1 MQSRSMNEG
10 AAARYRLTD
19 TDAHVSRVDI
29 TDLAEAEKKL
39 RKLRENKDVATD
51 LDLAE
56 QLKADRTKSK
66 KAKGDGEKDEKPKHT
81 DKKYEDDEYWDKL
94 IQTYNDY
101 LDYVDDYLDDLAHYK
116 RRHLGRNHYLN
127 NVWC

>member
-1 MQSRSMNEG
+1 MLRVQIYLSTTHPRMLSRSMNEG

-19 TDAHVSRVDI
+19 ADAHVSRVDL

-66 KAKGDGEKDEKPKHT
+66 KAKGDGEKDEKDEKDDADPNGKGKA
-81 DKKYEDDEYWDKL
+81 DEEDEESFDEEEE
-94 IQTYNDY
+94 
-101 LDYVDDYLDDLAHYK
+101 A
-116 RRHLGRNHYLN
+116 
-127 NVWC
+127 

>member
-1 MQSRSMNEG
+1 MLRVQIYLSTTQPRMTSRSMNEG

-19 TDAHVSRVDI
+19 TDAHVSRVDL

-66 KAKGDGEKDEKPKHT
+66 KAKGDGEKDDADPNGKGKADE
-81 DKKYEDDEYWDKL
+81 EDEESFDEEEE
-94 IQTYNDY
+94 
-101 LDYVDDYLDDLAHYK
+101 A
-116 RRHLGRNHYLN
+116 
-127 NVWC
+127 

>member
-1 MQSRSMNEG
+1 MLRVQIYLSTTQPRMTSRSMNEG

-19 TDAHVSRVDI
+19 ADAHVSRVDL

-66 KAKGDGEKDEKPKHT
+66 KAKGDGEKDENDAKG
-81 DKKYEDDEYWDKL
+81 DGEDSKEKGKADEEDEESF
-94 IQTYNDY
+94 DEEEE
-101 LDYVDDYLDDLAHYK
+101 A
-116 RRHLGRNHYLN
+116 
-127 NVWC
+127 

>member
-1 MQSRSMNEG
+1 MLRVQIYLSTTQPRMTSRSMNEG

-19 TDAHVSRVDI
+19 ADAHGSRVDL

-66 KAKGDGEKDEKPKHT
+66 KAKGDGEKDEKDEKDDADPNGKGKA
-81 DKKYEDDEYWDKL
+81 DEEDEESFDEEEE
-94 IQTYNDY
+94 
-101 LDYVDDYLDDLAHYK
+101 A
-116 RRHLGRNHYLN
+116 
-127 NVWC
+127 

>member
-1 MQSRSMNEG
+1 MLRVQIYLSTTQPRMTSRSMNEG

-19 TDAHVSRVDI
+19 TDAHVSRVDL

-66 KAKGDGEKDEKPKHT
+66 KAKGDGEKDEKG
-81 DKKYEDDEYWDKL
+81 DGEDSKEKAKGDGEESEESFDEEEE
-94 IQTYNDY
+94 
-101 LDYVDDYLDDLAHYK
+101 A
-116 RRHLGRNHYLN
+116 
-127 NVWC
+127 

>member
-1 MQSRSMNEG
+1 MLRVQIYLSTTQPRMTSRSMNEG

-19 TDAHVSRVDI
+19 ADAHVSRVDL

-66 KAKGDGEKDEKPKHT
+66 KAKGDGEKDEKDEKDDADPNGKGKA
-81 DKKYEDDEYWDKL
+81 DEEDEESFDEEEE
-94 IQTYNDY
+94 
-101 LDYVDDYLDDLAHYK
+101 A
-116 RRHLGRNHYLN
+116 
-127 NVWC
+127 

>member
-1 MQSRSMNEG
+1 MLRVQIYLSTTQPRMTSRSMNEG

-19 TDAHVSRVDI
+19 ADAHVSRVDL

-66 KAKGDGEKDEKPKHT
+66 KAKGDGEKDEKDDADPKGKGKA
-81 DKKYEDDEYWDKL
+81 DEEDEESFDEEEE
-94 IQTYNDY
+94 
-101 LDYVDDYLDDLAHYK
+101 A
-116 RRHLGRNHYLN
+116 
-127 NVWC
+127 

>member
-1 MQSRSMNEG
+1 MLRVQIYLSTTHPRMQSRSMNEG

-19 TDAHVSRVDI
+19 TDAHVSRVDL

-56 QLKADRTKSK
+56 QLKADRSK
-66 KAKGDGEKDEKPKHT
+66 PKKGDKDEKGDGEDSKEKAKGDGEESEESFDE
-81 DKKYEDDEYWDKL
+81 EEE
-94 IQTYNDY
+94 
-101 LDYVDDYLDDLAHYK
+101 A
-116 RRHLGRNHYLN
+116 
-127 NVWC
+127 

>member
-1 MQSRSMNEG
+1 MD
-10 AAARYRLTD
+10 L
-19 TDAHVSRVDI
+19 

-66 KAKGDGEKDEKPKHT
+66 KAKGDGEKDEKDDDAFPKGKA
-81 DKKYEDDEYWDKL
+81 DEEDEESFDEEEE
-94 IQTYNDY
+94 
-101 LDYVDDYLDDLAHYK
+101 A
-116 RRHLGRNHYLN
+116 
-127 NVWC
+127 

>member
-1 MQSRSMNEG
+1 MLRVQIYLSTTQPRMTSRSMNEG

-19 TDAHVSRVDI
+19 ADAHVSRVDL

-66 KAKGDGEKDEKPKHT
+66 KAKGDGEKGEKVDGDSKEKAKEGEEDE
-81 DKKYEDDEYWDKL
+81 ESFDEEEE
-94 IQTYNDY
+94 
-101 LDYVDDYLDDLAHYK
+101 A
-116 RRHLGRNHYLN
+116 
-127 NVWC
+127 

>member
-1 MQSRSMNEG
+1 MLRVQIYLSTTQPRMTSRSMNEG

-19 TDAHVSRVDI
+19 TDAHVSRVDL

-56 QLKADRTKSK
+56 QLKAVRTKSK
-66 KAKGDGEKDEKPKHT
+66 KAKGDGEKDEKDDGDSKEKAKG
-81 DKKYEDDEYWDKL
+81 DGEDDEESFDEEEE
-94 IQTYNDY
+94 
-101 LDYVDDYLDDLAHYK
+101 A
-116 RRHLGRNHYLN
+116 
-127 NVWC
+127 

>member
-1 MQSRSMNEG
+1 MLRVQIYLSTTQPRMTSRSMNEG

-19 TDAHVSRVDI
+19 ADAHVSRVDL

-66 KAKGDGEKDEKPKHT
+66 KAKGDGEKDEKDDADPNGKGKG
-81 DKKYEDDEYWDKL
+81 DGEDDEESFDEEEE
-94 IQTYNDY
+94 
-101 LDYVDDYLDDLAHYK
+101 A
-116 RRHLGRNHYLN
+116 
-127 NVWC
+127 

>member
-19 TDAHVSRVDI
+19 TDAHVSRVDL

-51 LDLAE
+51 LELSE
-56 QLKADRTKSK
+56 QLKADRTKPKKGDKDEKGDGDSK
-66 KAKGDGEKDEKPKHT
+66 EKAKGDGEESEESFDE
-81 DKKYEDDEYWDKL
+81 EEE
-94 IQTYNDY
+94 
-101 LDYVDDYLDDLAHYK
+101 A
-116 RRHLGRNHYLN
+116 
-127 NVWC
+127 

>member
-1 MQSRSMNEG
+1 MLRVQIYLSTTQPRMTSRSMNEG

-19 TDAHVSRVDI
+19 TDAHVSRVDL

-66 KAKGDGEKDEKPKHT
+66 KAKGDGEKDEKDEK
-81 DKKYEDDEYWDKL
+81 DDADQNGKGKADEEDEESFDEEEE
-94 IQTYNDY
+94 
-101 LDYVDDYLDDLAHYK
+101 A
-116 RRHLGRNHYLN
+116 
-127 NVWC
+127 

>member
-1 MQSRSMNEG
+1 MLRVQIYLSTTQPRMTSRSMNEG

-19 TDAHVSRVDI
+19 ADAHVSRVDL

-66 KAKGDGEKDEKPKHT
+66 KAKGDGEKDEKDDADPNGKGKA
-81 DKKYEDDEYWDKL
+81 DEEDEESFDEEEE
-94 IQTYNDY
+94 
-101 LDYVDDYLDDLAHYK
+101 A
-116 RRHLGRNHYLN
+116 
-127 NVWC
+127 

>member
-1 MQSRSMNEG
+1 MLRVQIYLSTTQPRMTSRSMNEG

-19 TDAHVSRVDI
+19 ADAHVSRVDI

-66 KAKGDGEKDEKPKHT
+66 KAKGDGEKDEKDEKDDADPNGKGKA
-81 DKKYEDDEYWDKL
+81 DEEDEESFDEEEE
-94 IQTYNDY
+94 
-101 LDYVDDYLDDLAHYK
+101 A
-116 RRHLGRNHYLN
+116 
-127 NVWC
+127 

>member
-1 MQSRSMNEG
+1 MLRVQIYLSTTQPRMTSRSMNEG

-19 TDAHVSRVDI
+19 TDAHVSRVDL

-66 KAKGDGEKDEKPKHT
+66 KAKGDGEKDEKGEKG
-81 DKKYEDDEYWDKL
+81 DGDSKEKAKEGEEDEESFDEEEE
-94 IQTYNDY
+94 
-101 LDYVDDYLDDLAHYK
+101 A
-116 RRHLGRNHYLN
+116 
-127 NVWC
+127 

>member
-1 MQSRSMNEG
+1 MLRVQIYLSTTQPRMTSRSMNEG

-19 TDAHVSRVDI
+19 TDAHVSRVDL

-56 QLKADRTKSK
+56 QLKAARTKSK
-66 KAKGDGEKDEKPKHT
+66 KAKGDGEKDEKDEKGGG
-81 DKKYEDDEYWDKL
+81 DSKEKAKGDGEDDDESFDEEEE
-94 IQTYNDY
+94 
-101 LDYVDDYLDDLAHYK
+101 A
-116 RRHLGRNHYLN
+116 
-127 NVWC
+127 

>member
-1 MQSRSMNEG
+1 MLRVQIYLSTTQPRMTSRSMNEG

-19 TDAHVSRVDI
+19 TDAHVSRVDL

-51 LDLAE
+51 LELSE

-66 KAKGDGEKDEKPKHT
+66 KAKGDGEKDEKDEKDDADPNGKGKA
-81 DKKYEDDEYWDKL
+81 DEEDEESFDEEEE
-94 IQTYNDY
+94 
-101 LDYVDDYLDDLAHYK
+101 A
-116 RRHLGRNHYLN
+116 
-127 NVWC
+127 

>member
-39 RKLRENKDVATD
+39 RKLREHKDVATD
-51 LDLAE
+51 LELSE
-56 QLKADRTKSK
+56 QLKADRTKPKKGDKDEKGEDSK
-66 KAKGDGEKDEKPKHT
+66 EKAKGDGEESEESFDE
-81 DKKYEDDEYWDKL
+81 EEE
-94 IQTYNDY
+94 
-101 LDYVDDYLDDLAHYK
+101 A
-116 RRHLGRNHYLN
+116 
-127 NVWC
+127 

>member
-39 RKLRENKDVATD
+39 RKLREHKDVATD
-51 LDLAE
+51 LELSE
-56 QLKADRTKSK
+56 QLKADRTKPKKGDKGAKEGDDSK
-66 KAKGDGEKDEKPKHT
+66 EKAKGDGEEDE
-81 DKKYEDDEYWDKL
+81 ESFDEEEE
-94 IQTYNDY
+94 
-101 LDYVDDYLDDLAHYK
+101 A
-116 RRHLGRNHYLN
+116 
-127 NVWC
+127 

>member
-1 MQSRSMNEG
+1 MLRVQIYLSTTQPRMTSRSMNEG

-19 TDAHVSRVDI
+19 ADAHVSRVDL

-66 KAKGDGEKDEKPKHT
+66 KAKGDGEKGDKDEKGDGDSKEKA
-81 DKKYEDDEYWDKL
+81 DKGEDDEESFDEEEE
-94 IQTYNDY
+94 
-101 LDYVDDYLDDLAHYK
+101 A
-116 RRHLGRNHYLN
+116 
-127 NVWC
+127 

>member
-1 MQSRSMNEG
+1 MLRVQIYLSTTQPRMTSRSMNEG

-19 TDAHVSRVDI
+19 ADAHVSRVDL

-56 QLKADRTKSK
+56 QLKAARTKSK
-66 KAKGDGEKDEKPKHT
+66 KAKGDGEKGEKGDGDSKE
-81 DKKYEDDEYWDKL
+81 KAKEGEDDEESFDEEEE
-94 IQTYNDY
+94 
-101 LDYVDDYLDDLAHYK
+101 A
-116 RRHLGRNHYLN
+116 
-127 NVWC
+127 